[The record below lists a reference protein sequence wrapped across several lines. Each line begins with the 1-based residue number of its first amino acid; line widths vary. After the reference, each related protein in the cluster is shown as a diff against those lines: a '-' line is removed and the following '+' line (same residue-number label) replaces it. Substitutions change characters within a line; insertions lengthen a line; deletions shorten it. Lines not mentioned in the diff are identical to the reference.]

1 MLFCIITGI
10 LLLAFLFILFLGY
23 TLIYHAFAFLEQ
35 NR

>member
-1 MLFCIITGI
+1 MLFCIIAGI

-23 TLIYHAFAFLEQ
+23 ALIYHAFAFLEQ